1 MRLFSV
7 KEINQHKNSDGKL
20 QEIRALDELIKE
32 KYVVWDELKQQ
43 LDPEKERLQKEFLSF
58 NNNLQIKKSELIK
71 QVSDLED
78 RREEALKP
86 LNKKWAELELRE
98 AELSDYELQIN
109 VREINVGKD
118 MELLMEKVSFVAD
131 KTNELDEREQRIKRQ
146 EDIAFSQQQSI
157 NAQLKE
163 LNQKWADLHLKTKL
177 KEKEHKVVNEVLLLK
192 SSLNKLQKE
201 LAIRQTE
208 LDDQE
213 GMVAL
218 QQLNLDYKIERLEL
232 GEKTIEERSV
242 WIANKVKSLRDRE
255 KQLIN
260 RQIELKRHDTIR
272 SRLRPLS

>member
-1 MRLFSV
+1 MKLFSV
-7 KEINQHKNSDGKL
+7 KEINQHKNSDSKL

-146 EDIAFSQQQSI
+146 EDIVFSQQQSI
-157 NAQLKE
+157 NAQIKE